1 MAITGHLHLLIDPG
15 AGQLGHFVRRHLP
28 WFKNQLPAILSPHSE
43 MVSCRQIGERIV
55 LGVGEIN
62 DRQRALRLVTEEG
75 VGAPSLPRSAP
86 ASEICL

>member
-1 MAITGHLHLLIDPG
+1 MI
-15 AGQLGHFVRRHLP
+15 
-28 WFKNQLPAILSPHSE
+28 
-43 MVSCRQIGERIV
+43 SCRQIRERIV

>member
-1 MAITGHLHLLIDPG
+1 MAVSLLLLLSVASMT
-15 AGQLGHFVRRHLP
+15 AGNRLLPFRGGSRRMKV
-28 WFKNQLPAILSPHSE
+28 FACEGSSLSL
-43 MVSCRQIGERIV
+43 SCRQIRERIV